1 MEFELGRVPL
11 WAPQVLLG
19 AALAL
24 SITTAIGIRRQ
35 RHESE
40 RRARDARRVIQA
52 LAGRL
57 FEAAQGE
64 THTSAARI
72 ARLADLTARALGRSA
87 MEIEDLRMAAWMHE
101 TVRAYDG
108 LARLG
113 SDSHPAFEAVAGID
127 PQAIDPARLQAD
139 PRLGH
144 DAEDVMRTAL
154 TIAACVNEHWDG
166 AGPRGLEG
174 VHIPADARILAVA
187 ECWDESVQG
196 RPYRPAIGADD
207 TAAFLIRECGHRFDP
222 VVVHTFLA
230 VVAREAPREANRERP
245 DAA

>member
-1 MEFELGRVPL
+1 MGFELARVL
-11 WAPQVLLG
+11 IWAPQALLG

-24 SITTAIGIRRQ
+24 AITTAIGMRRQ
-35 RHESE
+35 RRESE
-40 RRARDARRVIQA
+40 RQARDARHAIQA

-64 THTSAARI
+64 TRASAARI
-72 ARLADLTARALGRSA
+72 ARLADHTARALGRSA
-87 MEIEDLRMAAWMHE
+87 MEIEDLRMTAWMRE

-108 LARLG
+108 LARLA
-113 SDSHPAFEAVAGID
+113 SDSHPSFEAVAGID
-127 PQAIDPARLQAD
+127 SGAIDPARILAE

-144 DAEDVMRTAL
+144 DPEDVMRTAI
-154 TIAACVNEHWDG
+154 TIATCVDEHWDG

-187 ECWDESVQG
+187 ECWDECAKG
-196 RPYRPAIGADD
+196 RPYRPAIGVDD
-207 TAAFLIRECGHRFDP
+207 AAAFLFRECGHRFDP

-230 VVAREAPREANRERP
+230 VVAREAPHERP